1 MTFSTMKDNS
11 YIAERIKAI
20 SDALPKGVTLIA
32 VSKYH
37 PVEAIET
44 AYSAGQR
51 DFGESKAQDLTVKHL
66 ALPSDIRWH
75 FIGHLQSNKIK
86 YIAPFIHLI
95 HSIDS
100 LRLLKEV
107 NKQGIKTGRRI
118 PCLLQIHIAQEE
130 TKFGFTPE
138 ECLTMLEEGEW
149 RELQNV
155 EIRGLMCMASNT
167 DNEEQIASEFSA
179 VQELFNT
186 IKEQY
191 FHRDR
196 NFSVL
201 SAGMSDDYPIA
212 IEHGST
218 HIRIGSSIF
227 NK

>member
-1 MTFSTMKDNS
+1 MKDNS

-51 DFGESKAQDLTVKHL
+51 DFGESKAQDLTVKYL